1 MIPDEEIL
9 TILEKKEKRRF
20 FHQLQSRSEE
30 EGHIP
35 PMPFLFFRNMAYPLQ
50 YIGGYPFRY
59 MFRSLNITFYFYTF
73 CFPFAC
79 AVLIR
84 KMITLLQGKINSYGW
99 RDKELS
105 LKKPQNTYRIA
116 VLGDSLVEAFQVE
129 SDRTFLAL
137 TEQQLNEEHKLKV
150 ELMNFGHGGYTK

>member
-1 MIPDEEIL
+1 MCSFN
-9 TILEKKEKRRF
+9 KEND
-20 FHQLQSRSEE
+20 H
-30 EGHIP
+30 P
-35 PMPFLFFRNMAYPLQ
+35 
-50 YIGGYPFRY
+50 
-59 MFRSLNITFYFYTF
+59 IT
-73 CFPFAC
+73 
-79 AVLIR
+79 
-84 KMITLLQGKINSYGW
+84 GKINSYGW

-150 ELMNFGHGGYTK
+150 ELMNFGHGGYTQSEELLVLENQVEQFSPDMVIVFFSPQTILKM

>member
-50 YIGGYPFRY
+50 YIGGILLGICLGV
-59 MFRSLNITFYFYTF
+59 S
-73 CFPFAC
+73 
-79 AVLIR
+79 
-84 KMITLLQGKINSYGW
+84 TLLFIFI
-99 RDKELS
+99 LF
-105 LKKPQNTYRIA
+105 
-116 VLGDSLVEAFQVE
+116 V
-129 SDRTFLAL
+129 FLL
-137 TEQQLNEEHKLKV
+137 HVQ
-150 ELMNFGHGGYTK
+150 F